1 MYLYI
6 SAWDC
11 TEKCP
16 KPSWDKLRYYPF
28 HSQAG
33 QILFTKKSLLPLCSL
48 WFSKIRNIKLIY
60 HACILG
66 LQFVTPRQ
74 QYILYSTLITGYEN
88 QVWMTLVTH
97 GRIDCKLTAES
108 FDLLSSCPYNSEEHK
123 EYLNNFSPNPS
134 KIWPKLDKFL
144 KILLFFFQSQI
155 VISNWVISNQL
166 QIVE

>member
-1 MYLYI
+1 MISQPHSKNTSHRVKSRKCVTKILSYCI

-16 KPSWDKLRYYPF
+16 KPSWDKLQYYPF
-28 HSQAG
+28 NSQAG
-33 QILFTKKSLLPLCSL
+33 QILFTKKSRLPLCSL
-48 WFSKIRNIKLIY
+48 RFLKIRNIKLIY

-97 GRIDCKLTAES
+97 GRTDCKLTAES

-123 EYLNNFSPNPS
+123 EYLYNFFS
-134 KIWPKLDKFL
+134 K
-144 KILLFFFQSQI
+144 LFKNLTQ
-155 VISNWVISNQL
+155 VV
-166 QIVE
+166 

>member
-16 KPSWDKLRYYPF
+16 KPSWDKLRYYLF

-97 GRIDCKLTAES
+97 GRTDCKLTAES

-144 KILLFFFQSQI
+144 KILLFFFP
-155 VISNWVISNQL
+155 VSNCDK
-166 QIVE
+166 

>member
-1 MYLYI
+1 MHETALKNAQNLHEISYGIILSIVRLVKFYLPRNPFYLYVHC
-6 SAWDC
+6 DFQ
-11 TEKCP
+11 
-16 KPSWDKLRYYPF
+16 KLET
-28 HSQAG
+28 
-33 QILFTKKSLLPLCSL
+33 L
-48 WFSKIRNIKLIY
+48 IKLIY

-97 GRIDCKLTAES
+97 GRTDCKLTAES

-134 KIWPKLDKFL
+134 KIWPRLDKF
-144 KILLFFFQSQI
+144 
-155 VISNWVISNQL
+155 
-166 QIVE
+166 

>member
-97 GRIDCKLTAES
+97 GRTDCKLTAES
-108 FDLLSSCPYNSEEHK
+108 FDLQKWKSWHCGDK
-123 EYLNNFSPNPS
+123 KV
-134 KIWPKLDKFL
+134 KITMIGRVWP
-144 KILLFFFQSQI
+144 
-155 VISNWVISNQL
+155 
-166 QIVE
+166 